1 MKKIV
6 LFFVLISS
14 LMFASDAYTPPKGSA
29 ERAGIMNALRA
40 EVKKYH
46 KIDVIFKVEY
56 LMVKN
61 GWAWI
66 ETSPMSKDGKNNYED
81 IIALLHKKK
90 GVWNVV
96 ELVCT
101 EVETEGCIDDPKY
114 FQKLNKKF
122 PNIPSEIIPIIASP
136 VSN

>member
-6 LFFVLISS
+6 LFFLLISS
-14 LMFASDAYTPPKGSA
+14 LVFASNAYTPPKGSI
-29 ERAGIMNALRA
+29 ERVAIMNALRA
-40 EVKKYH
+40 EVKSYH

-56 LMVKN
+56 LMVKD

-66 ETSPMSKDGKNNYED
+66 QTMPMSKDGKNNYED
-81 IIALLHKKK
+81 VIAILHKNK
-90 GVWNVV
+90 GIWSVA

-101 EVETEGCIDDPKY
+101 EVETDGCLDDPEY

-122 PNIPSEIIPIIASP
+122 PNIPAEIIPVIASP
-136 VSN
+136 VY